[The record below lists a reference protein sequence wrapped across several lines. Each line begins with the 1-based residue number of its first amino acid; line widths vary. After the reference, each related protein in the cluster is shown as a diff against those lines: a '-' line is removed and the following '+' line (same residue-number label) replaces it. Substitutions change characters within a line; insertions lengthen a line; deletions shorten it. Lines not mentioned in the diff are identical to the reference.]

1 MLDRNFGIIDSYVL
15 CYICNKSMILNPKS
29 LEKLRNL
36 INEETEY
43 RSGPQLVEFFNA
55 LGFSDSY
62 GQGFPS
68 RWRFTEDRLSQL
80 NGKPELDECI
90 KSVLSP
96 VNFINRIPELDKHIA
111 EFNQYIAFDQW
122 KVVRDGANIGFAKL
136 EKIEI
141 DETATPTEHEF
152 LNREFSNISIAQ
164 IGLESDLSDI
174 LQQRIKEI
182 EQCFSAGAY
191 LSVILLAG
199 STLEGI
205 LLGLAKKHPQQFNT
219 SKTAPKDTSGKV
231 KKFHEW
237 SLSSFIDVARDI
249 NLIQHDTQKFS
260 HSLRDFRNYIHPFE
274 QMSSGFNPR
283 QHTAKICLQVLKAAI
298 HEIKESVSKMST

>member
-1 MLDRNFGIIDSYVL
+1 
-15 CYICNKSMILNPKS
+15 MILNPKS

-62 GQGFPS
+62 RQGFPS
-68 RWRFTEDRLSQL
+68 RWIFTDERLRQL

-96 VNFINRIPELDKHIA
+96 VNFINRTLELDKHIA

-141 DETATPTEHEF
+141 DETATPTEDEF
-152 LNREFSNISIAQ
+152 LKREFSNISIAE

-219 SKTAPKDTSGKV
+219 SKKAPKDTSGKV
-231 KKFHEW
+231 KKFPDW
-237 SLSSFIDVARDI
+237 SLNSFIDVARDI
-249 NLIQHDTQKFS
+249 NLIQHDTEKFS
-260 HSLRDFRNYIHPFE
+260 HSLREFRNYIHPFD
-274 QMSSGFNPR
+274 QMRSGFNPR
-283 QHTAKICLQVLKAAI
+283 QDTAKICLQVLKTAI
-298 HEIKESVSKMST
+298 HEINESVSNIST